1 MTKWKK
7 IVVRLRPLILLALI
21 FVAWEAAVVVLNIP
35 GFKLPRPSSIFSF
48 MVENAQYLL
57 HHTGLT
63 VIEAVLGFL
72 LAVGVSIPIALGIV
86 FSKNL
91 EVTVFPLVVVVNVL
105 PKIALV
111 PVFIVWFGTGMSM
124 KVMIVFLIAF
134 FPLVVNTVLGLR
146 DVDPDLVDIARSM
159 GASTRQIF
167 TKIRIPHSVPYL
179 FTGMRIA
186 IVLSVV
192 GAIIAEFVAGT
203 TGIGWL
209 IIYGKAMFN
218 TPQIFAALF
227 SAAIVGIVLFRIVV
241 LMERKLMP
249 WRIREEA
256 TLGTY

>member
-7 IVVRLRPLILLALI
+7 IVVRLRPLILLALV

-35 GFKLPRPSSIFSF
+35 RIKLPRPSSIFDF
-48 MVENAQYLL
+48 MVGNAPYLL

-63 VIEAVLGFL
+63 VYEAVLGFL
-72 LAVGVSIPIALGIV
+72 LAVAVSIPISIGIV
-86 FSKNL
+86 FSKHI
-91 EVTVFPLVVVVNVL
+91 EVTVFPLVVVIQVL

-111 PVFIVWFGTGMSM
+111 PVFIVWFGTGVSM
-124 KVMIVFLIAF
+124 KVIIVFFLSF
-134 FPLVVNTVLGLR
+134 FPLVINTVLGLR
-146 DVDPDLVDIARSM
+146 DVDPDLVNIARSL

-192 GAIIAEFVAGT
+192 GAIIAEFVAGM

-209 IIYGKAMFN
+209 IIDGKAMFN

-227 SAAIVGIVLFRIVV
+227 SAAIVGLVLFRIVV
-241 LMERKLMP
+241 LVEGKLMP
-249 WRIREEA
+249 WRKREEA